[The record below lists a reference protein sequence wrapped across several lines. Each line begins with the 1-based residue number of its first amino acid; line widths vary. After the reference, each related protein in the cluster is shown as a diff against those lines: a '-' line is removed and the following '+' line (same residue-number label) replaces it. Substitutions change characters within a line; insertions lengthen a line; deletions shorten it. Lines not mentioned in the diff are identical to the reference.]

1 MIWNLQRDPDLAED
15 RLIPASLAIFRAPSV
30 LPGRARCIV
39 LTLICLFCDHS
50 LLMGATFT
58 WNGGG
63 GNVNWSTAGNWTGGT
78 PTSATTTDLV
88 FAGVTNTGTAGTPL
102 NQNIANPFVLN
113 TITFSAAGGTF
124 FLGGNPLQFNG
135 ATDTITQSSSSA
147 ESIANV
153 ITANGKGGNNT
164 ETITLTGNG
173 TGAVTLS
180 GNILVGNGN
189 RDYAITKTGTST
201 FVLSGNNTYGGVTT
215 VSAGILNIQSAN
227 ALGATG
233 IGTSVT
239 SGATLQIQG
248 SITTAAEGLTLNGS
262 GASGQNGALVNVSG
276 TNNYAGLITLGSAS
290 TISSDSGTLNLTNT
304 GTITGA
310 TFGLTLTGSG
320 DGTVSSII
328 GTTSGGLTKS
338 GTGTWTLAGA
348 NTYTGATTL
357 NGGTLLVN
365 GSTAAGSAVTVNSG
379 GTLGGTGTVNGTV
392 ATTGTGIIDAGPKGT
407 AGTSGAVGTLHTG
420 ALTLAS
426 TSTFHA
432 DAFGTGAV
440 NWDQLVVS
448 GTATLGSAQFSL
460 SIATAG
466 LNFANGTTYV
476 LIDATAISGQFS
488 GLTEGAIVSSN
499 GYNFTAHYDTATGNF
514 DLIAIPE
521 PSTWVAAALTLL
533 AIGFTQ
539 RRKLTAALKTLPVN
553 SSKS

>member
-1 MIWNLQRDPDLAED
+1 MIRNLQRDSDLAED
-15 RLIPASLAIFRAPSV
+15 GLVPASLASFRAPSV
-30 LPGRARCIV
+30 LPGRARFIV
-39 LTLICLFCDHS
+39 LILICLLCDHT
-50 LLMGATFT
+50 LLAATFT

-102 NQNIANPFVLN
+102 NQNIATPFVLN
-113 TITFSAAGGTF
+113 TITFNAAGGTF
-124 FLGGNPLQFNG
+124 FLGGNSLQFNG

-153 ITANGKGGNNT
+153 IDPTGKSGNGV
-164 ETITLTGNG
+164 ETINLAGNG
-173 TGAVTLS
+173 TGIVTLS
-180 GNILVGNGN
+180 GNIVVGNGQ

-201 FVLSGNNTYGGVTT
+201 FVLSGNNTYGSATT

-227 ALGATG
+227 ALGGTG
-233 IGTSVT
+233 NGTTVS

-248 SITTAAEGLTLNGS
+248 GITTAAEGLTINGT
-262 GASGQNGALVNVSG
+262 GATGQNGALVNVSG
-276 TNNYAGLITLGSAS
+276 TNDYAGLITLGSAS
-290 TISSDSGTLNLTNT
+290 TISSDSGTLNLTNA

-310 TFGLTLTGSG
+310 TRTLTLTGSG
-320 DGTVSSII
+320 DGSVTSII
-328 GTTSGGLTKS
+328 GTTTGGVTKN

-348 NTYTGATTL
+348 NTYTGATTV
-357 NGGTLLVN
+357 NAGTLLVN

-392 ATTGTGIIDAGPKGT
+392 TTAGTGIIDAGPQGT
-407 AGTSGAVGTLHTG
+407 AGTSGAVGTLRTG
-420 ALTLAS
+420 VLTLAG
-426 TSTFHA
+426 TSTFHV
-432 DAFGTGAV
+432 DAFGISAA
-440 NWDQLVVS
+440 NWDQLVVN

-466 LNFANGTTYV
+466 LNFATGATYV
-476 LIDATAISGQFS
+476 LIDATAITGTFS
-488 GLTEGAIVSSN
+488 NATEGSIVSVN
-499 GYNFTAHYDTATGNF
+499 GYDFTAHYDTAAGNF

-539 RRKLTAALKTLPVN
+539 RRKVMATLAKASTKV
-553 SSKS
+553 